1 MPWLAQGKLSSLV
14 YLQSR
19 TGCLKHFLPR
29 EVLFPCLNEIGR
41 SLLLTNDF
49 QVGTCCQPNSSRLLA
64 GQMLLWCHSISCTSF
79 PFSIVHIR
87 PQYCKEFPWFKKN
100 AQLVVGKALP
110 TLGPIT
116 NTVLQICTVYVNC
129 TVFLSTIW
137 YFQISSKKL
146 STCISKWWPFWAFQ
160 AKTDILLSKLSWM
173 PHPFS
178 FCHFKA
184 AHPFFTLHSMKSS
197 QQYLLAVGQEIPNQ
211 KCVQVDRR
219 WLITQIAPGI

>member
-1 MPWLAQGKLSSLV
+1 MTSKLALV
-14 YLQSR
+14 ASR
-19 TGCLKHFLPR
+19 ILPGCLLDRCYYGAIP
-29 EVLFPCLNEIGR
+29 FPALLSP
-41 SLLLTNDF
+41 SLLY
-49 QVGTCCQPNSSRLLA
+49 
-64 GQMLLWCHSISCTSF
+64 TSVPSTARSF
-79 PFSIVHIR
+79 HDL
-87 PQYCKEFPWFKKN
+87 KKN